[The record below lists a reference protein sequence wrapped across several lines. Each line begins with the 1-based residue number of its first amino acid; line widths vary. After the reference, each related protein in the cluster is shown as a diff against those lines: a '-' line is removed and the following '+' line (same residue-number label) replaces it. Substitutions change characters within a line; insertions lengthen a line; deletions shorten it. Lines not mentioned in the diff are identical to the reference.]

1 MSTLF
6 KILNEC
12 NDLAVNYNGRLTS
25 KQKSSSSNRGWQR
38 LANGIH
44 AVVWRARVPKGSIE
58 SNIQPLELPLD
69 PLNDLENWVAIKV
82 VHEQCLPP
90 HDIQREVA
98 VLRRI
103 SHKNVSYF
111 IKLTH
116 HLLTYLNR

>member
-1 MSTLF
+1 MS

-12 NDLAVNYNGRLTS
+12 NALAVNYNGRLTS

-58 SNIQPLELPLD
+58 SNNQPLELPLD
-69 PLNDLENWVAIKV
+69 PLHDLENWVAIKV
-82 VHEQCLPP
+82 VHERCLPP

-103 SHKNVSYF
+103 SHKNVRHF
-111 IKLTH
+111 IVLIH
-116 HLLTYLNR
+116 HLLTYLDR